1 MTQLPHA
8 EDLGWAR
15 TAADFAAIRALLDTD
30 LNDAIARKG
39 ELETEK
45 FDAIFG
51 AGNLTAA
58 RAALDDC
65 NAEIALIEKT
75 IEDADERRIG
85 APLDEPPAEAVAAT
99 PAPGDEVRTNAEA
112 LGERWRTI
120 HWLIEQLRQ
129 ELFAADALS
138 RAIIANGMFDA
149 DGAAGVRV
157 NLTTIRRTAMAGPR
171 AAAPSRLS
179 RPAIQADRLL
189 LSFLSPGGV
198 LDRRPSI
205 GAPVDGIKSKFIPAG
220 ERG

>member
-1 MTQLPHA
+1 M
-8 EDLGWAR
+8 
-15 TAADFAAIRALLDTD
+15 LDTD

-39 ELETEK
+39 ELEAEK

>member
-1 MTQLPHA
+1 MTPTHA
-8 EDLGWAR
+8 EDLGKAR

-30 LNDAIARKG
+30 LNNAIARKG

-45 FDAIFG
+45 FHAIFG

-75 IEDADERRIG
+75 IEDADERRVD
-85 APLDEPPAEAVAAT
+85 APLDDPPAEAVAAT
-99 PAPGDEVRTNAEA
+99 PAPGDEVRTKAEA
-112 LGERWRTI
+112 LGERWRTV

-138 RAIIANGMFDA
+138 RAVTAANGLS

-157 NLTTIRRTAMAGPR
+157 NLTTIRRIAMAGPR
-171 AAAPSRLS
+171 AVAPSRLS

-198 LDRRPSI
+198 LDRRPAI

>member
-8 EDLGWAR
+8 EDLGRAR
-15 TAADFAAIRALLDTD
+15 TAADFAAVIALLDTD
-30 LNDAIARKG
+30 LNNAIARKG

-45 FDAIFG
+45 FHAIFG

-65 NAEIALIEKT
+65 TAEIALIEKT
-75 IEDADERRIG
+75 IEDADERRVG
-85 APLDEPPAEAVAAT
+85 APLDEPPAEPCADT
-99 PAPGDEVRTNAEA
+99 PPPGDEVRTNAEA
-112 LGERWRTI
+112 LGERWRTV

-138 RAIIANGMFDA
+138 RAVTAANGVS
-149 DGAAGVRV
+149 DGAAGVKV

-171 AAAPSRLS
+171 ATAPTRLS

-205 GAPVDGIKSKFIPAG
+205 GAPVNGIKSKFIPAG

>member
-1 MTQLPHA
+1 MTQIPHA
-8 EDLGWAR
+8 EDLGKAR

-30 LNDAIARKG
+30 LNNAIACKQ
-39 ELETEK
+39 ELQQAE
-45 FDAIFG
+45 DRAIFG
-51 AGNLTAA
+51 KGDLAAA

-65 NAEIALIEKT
+65 NDAIALIEQT
-75 IEDADERRIG
+75 IEAADKRRIAAARNEARVDIEALG
-85 APLDEPPAEAVAAT
+85 AEIQTKAAS
-99 PAPGDEVRTNAEA
+99 
-112 LGERWRTI
+112 LGERWKSV
-120 HWLIEQLRQ
+120 HELIEQLRQ

-138 RAIIANGMFDA
+138 RAVIVANGHFDA
-149 DGAAGVRV
+149 DGAAGARV

-198 LDRRPSI
+198 LDRRPAI

>member
-1 MTQLPHA
+1 MTPTHA
-8 EDLGWAR
+8 EDLGKAR

-30 LNDAIARKG
+30 LNNAIARKG

-45 FDAIFG
+45 FHAIFG

-65 NAEIALIEKT
+65 NAEVALIEKT
-75 IEDADERRIG
+75 IEDADERRVD
-85 APLDEPPAEAVAAT
+85 APLDDPPAEAVAAT
-99 PAPGDEVRTNAEA
+99 PAPGDEVRTKAEA
-112 LGERWRTI
+112 LGERWRTV

-138 RAIIANGMFDA
+138 RAVTAANGLS

-157 NLTTIRRTAMAGPR
+157 NLTTIRRIAMAGPR
-171 AAAPSRLS
+171 AVAPSRLS

-198 LDRRPSI
+198 LDRRPAI

>member
-1 MTQLPHA
+1 MTQIPHA
-8 EDLGWAR
+8 EQLGKAR

-30 LNDAIARKG
+30 LNNAIARKQ
-39 ELETEK
+39 ELQQAE
-45 FDAIFG
+45 DRAIFG
-51 AGNLTAA
+51 EGDLAAA

-65 NAEIALIEKT
+65 NDAIALVERTIAAADKRRIAAARSEARVDIEALGAEIRTK
-75 IEDADERRIG
+75 
-85 APLDEPPAEAVAAT
+85 AAS
-99 PAPGDEVRTNAEA
+99 
-112 LGERWRTI
+112 LGERWKSV
-120 HWLIEQLRQ
+120 HELIEQLRQ

-138 RAIIANGMFDA
+138 RAIIAANGLFDA
-149 DGAAGVRV
+149 DGAVGLKV
-157 NLTTIRRTAMAGPR
+157 NLTTIRRIAMAGPR
-171 AAAPSRLS
+171 AAPPSRLS

>member
-1 MTQLPHA
+1 MTPTHA
-8 EDLGWAR
+8 EQLGKAR

-45 FDAIFG
+45 FHAIFG

-75 IEDADERRIG
+75 IEDADERRVG

-99 PAPGDEVRTNAEA
+99 PAPGDAVRTNAEA

-198 LDRRPSI
+198 LDRRPAI

>member
-1 MTQLPHA
+1 MTPTHA
-8 EDLGWAR
+8 EDLGRAR

-30 LNDAIARKG
+30 LNNAIARKQ
-39 ELETEK
+39 ELQQAE
-45 FDAIFG
+45 DRAIFG
-51 AGNLTAA
+51 EGDLAAA

-65 NAEIALIEKT
+65 NDAIALVERTIEAVDKRRIAVARSEARVDIEALGAEIRTK
-75 IEDADERRIG
+75 
-85 APLDEPPAEAVAAT
+85 AAS
-99 PAPGDEVRTNAEA
+99 
-112 LGERWRTI
+112 LGERWKSV
-120 HWLIEQLRQ
+120 HELIEQLRQ

-138 RAIIANGMFDA
+138 RAVIAANGHFDA
-149 DGAAGVRV
+149 NGAVGLKV

-171 AAAPSRLS
+171 ATAPTRLS

-198 LDRRPSI
+198 LDRRPSS